1 MRFCDGGRSIILL
14 DTKMHPAG
22 STINI
27 KTGDDMNAT
36 DRKATDSDRTAQ
48 DAATRYLYGT
58 DVIDGAERVC
68 CAASV
73 AFSIMC
79 GAVFSAFSEWF

>member
-1 MRFCDGGRSIILL
+1 
-14 DTKMHPAG
+14 
-22 STINI
+22 
-27 KTGDDMNAT
+27 MNAT
-36 DRKATDSDRTAQ
+36 DRNATDSDRTAQ
-48 DAATRYLYGT
+48 DAAIRYLYGM

-79 GAVFSAFSEWF
+79 CAVFSAFSEWY